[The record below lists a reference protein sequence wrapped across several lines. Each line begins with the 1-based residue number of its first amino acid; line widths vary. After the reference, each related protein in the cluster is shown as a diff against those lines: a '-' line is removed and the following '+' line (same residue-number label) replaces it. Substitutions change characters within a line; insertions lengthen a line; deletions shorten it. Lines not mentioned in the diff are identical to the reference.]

1 MQDSLAGIRILD
13 LTQGFAG
20 PFGVKQLA
28 DQGADVVKVEKPGGD
43 PMRRAGPFPGG
54 DVDPE
59 RSGLFLYLNTNRR
72 GIVLDLARAEDRDV
86 FRRLVARAD
95 LVVES
100 FRPGTLDRMGLG
112 FETLAA
118 WNPRVSLVSLSNFG
132 DSGPYRDWQLTELV
146 AYALAGPMYSSG
158 LPGREPLAS
167 TENATLGYAG
177 LALAAAALAALH
189 ATRRDGRGH
198 RLSTS
203 IAEAFLAGGERQ
215 PLPYFYNGEI
225 PRRIGDPLRAQFLM
239 GGYACKDG
247 YVAVQGIGRGDS
259 WWPRVFRM
267 MGMPELA
274 SDPRFENAAA
284 IARNKAE
291 FDAIWDA
298 WLMRHTRR
306 EIFDAAAE
314 ARFPMAPVYSAAD
327 MLADPHFEARGLFE
341 TIEHPVAG
349 PVRQPTKPFRLHGAG
364 WIPCR
369 PAPLLD
375 QHRDAILAELELL
388 ESREQREK
396 PESGENRESSAPG
409 AARSRSLPPMPI
421 AIGAATARA
430 VEAMDPPRGGA
441 SSQASL
447 PLAGIRVLELAEGWA
462 GPMTGMWLGDLGAE
476 VIKVEAVQR
485 FDHARGPVDVP
496 PSLASFYPGRE
507 PGPRPFDV
515 NSGYVQANRN
525 KLGMTLDLSRPK
537 GIALFGRLVAASDVV
552 VTNMV
557 TGVPE
562 KMGIGWE
569 ALKAINPRLVLL
581 SCSGFGLTGPYARRV
596 TMGGAM
602 DGIAGYGA
610 LRHPPDAGPDR
621 VNYSTHTDVVT
632 GMTNAV
638 AILTALAQRDR
649 TGEGQQVEVSGVE
662 ASLHHVP
669 EALMDYALAGRIR
682 KAVGNDHPQMAP
694 HGVYPCA
701 GEDRWLALSVWD
713 DSQWRALRDAIGRPD
728 WSFDARFEQR
738 AGRRHHRT
746 EIDARLREWTAT
758 QDPIAAMEAL
768 QRRGI
773 PAAAVHDAA
782 DHARDPHWQARGFH
796 QPTALPGYGT
806 FPLPTSPWLLDG
818 ARLGVRRAP
827 PALGQHDALV
837 YAGLLGLSPDEIEAL
852 RREDYLGDT
861 PLSHAL

>member
-1 MQDSLAGIRILD
+1 MQDSLAGVRVLD

-28 DQGADVVKVEKPGGD
+28 DQGADVVKIEKPGGD
-43 PMRRAGPFPGG
+43 PMRRAGPFPGD

-72 GIVLDLARAEDRDV
+72 GIVLDLECAADREV
-86 FRRLVARAD
+86 FRRLVAQAD

-100 FRPGTLDRMGLG
+100 HRPGTLDRLGLG
-112 FETLAA
+112 FDVLAR

-132 DSGPYRDWQLTELV
+132 DSGPYRDWALTELV

-158 LPGREPLAS
+158 LPEREPLAS
-167 TENATLGYAG
+167 TENAALGLAG
-177 LALAAAALAALH
+177 LALAAAALAALL

-198 RLSTS
+198 RISTS

-274 SDPRFENAAA
+274 SDPRFANAAA
-284 IARNKAE
+284 IARNKAA
-291 FDAIWDA
+291 FDVVWND

-306 EIFDAAAE
+306 EIFDAAAA
-314 ARFPMAPVYSAAD
+314 ARFPMAPVYTAAD
-327 MLADPHFEARGLFE
+327 MLADPHFEARGIFE
-341 TIEHPVAG
+341 TIEHPAAG
-349 PVRQPTKPFRLHGAG
+349 PVRQPTKPFRLHGAHFL
-364 WIPCR
+364 PCR
-369 PAPLLD
+369 PAPLLG
-375 QHRDAILAELELL
+375 QHRDEILAELET
-388 ESREQREK
+388 RER
-396 PESGENRESSAPG
+396 GD
-409 AARSRSLPPMPI
+409 ARSRSVAPAPM

-430 VEAMDPPRGGA
+430 VGAMDRPVTGA
-441 SSQASL
+441 SSQTPL

-462 GPMTGMWLGDLGAE
+462 GPMAGMWLGDLGAE

-496 PSLASFYPGRE
+496 PSLAGFYPGRE
-507 PGPRPFDV
+507 PGARPFDV

-537 GIALFGRLVAASDVV
+537 GVELFGRLVAVSDVV

-569 ALKAINPRLVLL
+569 ALKAINPRLVML
-581 SCSGFGLTGPYARRV
+581 SCSGFGSTGPYATRV

-610 LRHPPDAGPDR
+610 LRHYPDATPDT

-638 AILTALAQRDR
+638 AILTALVQRDR
-649 TGEGQQVEVSGVE
+649 TRAGQQVEVSGVE

-682 KAVGNDHPQMAP
+682 KAAGNDHPQMAP

-713 DSQWRALRDAIGRPD
+713 DAQWRALREAIGRPD
-728 WSFDARFEQR
+728 WAFDARFEGR
-738 AGRRHHRT
+738 DGRRRHRA

-768 QRRGI
+768 QRCGI

-837 YAGLLGLSPDEIEAL
+837 YADLLGLSPDEIEAL

>member
-1 MQDSLAGIRILD
+1 MQDSLAGLRILD

-20 PFGVKQLA
+20 PFGVKLLA

-43 PMRRAGPFPGG
+43 PMRLAGPFPGEV
-54 DVDPE
+54 VDPE

-72 GIVLDLARAEDRDV
+72 GIVLDLKTRSGVASLLALARRS
-86 FRRLVARAD
+86 D

-100 FRPGTLDRMGLG
+100 YRPGTLERLGLG
-112 FETLAA
+112 FEVLRRA
-118 WNPRVSLVSLSNFG
+118 NPRLSLVSLSNFG
-132 DSGPYRDWQLTELV
+132 ETGPYRDWALTELV
-146 AYALAGPMYSSG
+146 SYALAGPMYPSG

-177 LALAAAALAALH
+177 LALAAGALAAVI
-189 ATRRDGRGH
+189 AARRDGRGRH
-198 RLSTS
+198 ATLS

-215 PLPYFYNGEI
+215 PLTYFYNGEI

-239 GGYACKDG
+239 GGYACGDG

-267 MGMPELA
+267 MGMPEL
-274 SDPRFENAAA
+274 SQDPRFANAAA
-284 IARNKAE
+284 IAKHKAE
-291 FDAIWDA
+291 FDVVWND

-314 ARFPMAPVYSAAD
+314 ARFPMAPVYSAPD
-327 MLADPHFEARGLFE
+327 LFEDPHFRARGVFE
-341 TIEHPVAG
+341 TLEHPVAG
-349 PVRQPTKPFRLHGAG
+349 ALRYPSKPFRLHGAG
-364 WIPCR
+364 ERPSR
-369 PAPLLD
+369 PAPTLG
-375 QHRDAILAELELL
+375 QHQAEVTAELEHAVDP
-388 ESREQREK
+388 EAETAGRGAAVFPASTSPRSREADA
-396 PESGENRESSAPG
+396 SGRGAGADAG
-409 AARSRSLPPMPI
+409 AARD
-421 AIGAATARA
+421 A
-430 VEAMDPPRGGA
+430 
-441 SSQASL
+441 L

-476 VIKVEAVQR
+476 VIKLEAVQR

-496 PSLASFYPGRE
+496 PSLAAFYPRRD
-507 PGPRPFDV
+507 PGPRPWDV
-515 NSGYVQANRN
+515 NSGFVQANRN

-537 GIALFGRLVAASDVV
+537 GVELFKRLVEVSDVV

-569 ALKAINPRLVLL
+569 VLSKIRPDLVMLC
-581 SCSGFGLTGPYARRV
+581 CSGFGLTGPYAKRV

-610 LRHPPDAGPDR
+610 LRHYPDQAPDT
-621 VNYSTHTDVVT
+621 VNYSTRTDVVT

-638 AILTALAQRDR
+638 ALLAALAQRER
-649 TGEGQQVEVSGVE
+649 TGRGQLVEVSGVE

-669 EALMDYALAGRIR
+669 EALMDHAIAGRVR
-682 KAVGNDHPQMAP
+682 RAAGNDHPRMAP

-701 GEDRWLALSVWD
+701 GEDRWIAISVWD
-713 DSQWRALRDAIGRPD
+713 DAQWRALCAEMDAPELAGDPLLADVDGRRRARAAL
-728 WSFDARFEQR
+728 DARI
-738 AGRRHHRT
+738 A
-746 EIDARLREWTAT
+746 AWTRGH
-758 QDPIAAMEAL
+758 DPIALMGRL
-768 QRRGI
+768 QKRGV

-796 QPTALPGYGT
+796 RPTELPGYGT

-818 ARLGVRRAP
+818 VRLGVRLP
-827 PALGQHDALV
+827 PPRLGEHDGAI
-837 YAGLLGLSPDEIEAL
+837 YAKLLGLTPEEIEAL
-852 RREDYLGDT
+852 RRERYLGDV
-861 PLSHAL
+861 PLSHEL

>member
-1 MQDSLAGIRILD
+1 MQDSLAGLRVLD

-43 PMRRAGPFPGG
+43 PMRQAGPFPG
-54 DVDPE
+54 DLVDPE

-72 GIVLDLARAEDRDV
+72 GVVLDLKQASDREI

-100 FRPGTLDRMGLG
+100 YRPGTLERLGLG
-112 FETLAA
+112 FETLAS
-118 WNPRVSLVSLSNFG
+118 WNPLVSLVSLSNFG
-132 DSGPYRDWQLTELV
+132 ETGPYRDWELIELV
-146 AYALAGPMYSSG
+146 AFALSGPMYPNG

-177 LALAAAALAALH
+177 LALAAAALAAV
-189 ATRRDGRGH
+189 AASRRDGRGH
-198 RLSTS
+198 RIATS

-267 MGMPELA
+267 MGMPEL
-274 SDPRFENAAA
+274 SNDPRFANAAA
-284 IARNKAE
+284 IARHKAE
-291 FDAIWDA
+291 FDVVWND

-306 EIFDAAAE
+306 EIFDAAAA
-314 ARFPMAPVYSAAD
+314 ARFPMAPVYTAAD
-327 MLADPHFEARGLFE
+327 MSLDPHFAAREIFE

-349 PVRQPTKPFRLHGAG
+349 PVRQPTKPFRLHGAQRLAD
-364 WIPCR
+364 R
-369 PAPLLD
+369 PAPLLG
-375 QHRDAILAELELL
+375 QHQAEVLAELEALARA
-388 ESREQREK
+388 EAK
-396 PESGENRESSAPG
+396 TSGSSTPASMWAP
-409 AARSRSLPPMPI
+409 ATTTASARPPARS
-421 AIGAATARA
+421 A
-430 VEAMDPPRGGA
+430 
-441 SSQASL
+441 L
-447 PLAGIRVLELAEGWA
+447 PLAGVRVLELAEGWA

-476 VIKVEAVQR
+476 VIKLEAIQR
-485 FDHARGPVDVP
+485 YDHARGPVDVP
-496 PSLASFYPGRE
+496 PSLARFYPGRD
-507 PGPRPFDV
+507 PGPRPYDV
-515 NSGYVQANRN
+515 NSGFVQANRN
-525 KLGMTLDLSRPK
+525 KLGLTLDLSRPK
-537 GIALFGRLVAASDVV
+537 GVELFKRLVAVSDVV

-562 KMGIGWE
+562 KMGIGWDV
-569 ALKAINPRLVLL
+569 LKAIRPGLVLL
-581 SCSGFGLTGPYARRV
+581 SCSGFGLTGPYATRV

-610 LRHPPDAGPDR
+610 LRHYPDQAPDT

-638 AILTALAQRDR
+638 AILAALAQRDR
-649 TGEGQQVEVSGVE
+649 TGAGQQVEVSGVE

-669 EALMDYALAGRIR
+669 EALMDYALSGRIR
-682 KAVGNDHPQMAP
+682 SAAGNDHPQMAP

-701 GEDRWLALSVWD
+701 GDDRWLALGVYTD
-713 DSQWRALRDAIGRPD
+713 AQWRSLCDAIGRPVWALD
-728 WSFDARFEQR
+728 SRFDDRS
-738 AGRRHHRT
+738 GRRRHRAA
-746 EIDARLREWTAT
+746 IDEALGDWTRA
-758 QDPIAAMEAL
+758 QDPIAAMNLL
-768 QRRGI
+768 QRHGV

-796 QPTALPGYGT
+796 QPTELPGYGT
-806 FPLPTSPWLLDG
+806 FPLPTSPWILDG
-818 ARLGVRRAP
+818 ERLGVRLP
-827 PALGQHDALV
+827 PPRLGEHDDDLHAR
-837 YAGLLGLSPDEIEAL
+837 LLGLSPVEIEAL
-852 RREDYLGDT
+852 RREAYLGNV
-861 PLSHAL
+861 PLSHDL

>member
-1 MQDSLAGIRILD
+1 MQDALAGLRVLD

-28 DQGADVVKVEKPGGD
+28 DQGADVVKIEKPGGD
-43 PMRRAGPFPGG
+43 PMRRAGPFPG
-54 DVDPE
+54 DVVDPE
-59 RSGLFLYLNTNRR
+59 RSGLFLYLNTARR
-72 GIVLDLARAEDRDV
+72 GIVLDLARAADRDV
-86 FRRLVARAD
+86 FRRLVRWAD

-100 FRPGTLDRMGLG
+100 YRPGTLERLGLG
-112 FETLAA
+112 PETLTA
-118 WNPRVSLVSLSNFG
+118 WNPRIAVASLSNFG
-132 DSGPYRDWQLTELV
+132 ETGPYRDWALTELV
-146 AYALAGPMYSSG
+146 SYALSGPMYASG

-177 LALAAAALAALH
+177 LALAAAALAAVI
-189 ATRRDGRGH
+189 ASRRDGRGH
-198 RLSTS
+198 RIATS

-239 GGYACKDG
+239 GGYACRDG

-267 MGMPELA
+267 MGMPELSA
-274 SDPRFENAAA
+274 DPRFANAAA
-284 IARNKAE
+284 IARHKAD
-291 FDAIWDA
+291 FDRVWNA

-306 EIFDAAAE
+306 EIFDAAAA
-314 ARFPMAPVYSAAD
+314 ARFPIAPVYTAAD
-327 MLADPHFEARGLFE
+327 MHADPHFAARGIFE

-349 PVRQPTKPFRLHGAG
+349 PVRQPTKPFRLHGARFH
-364 WIPCR
+364 PDR
-369 PAPLLD
+369 PAPLLG
-375 QHRDAILAELELL
+375 QHQAEVLAALEAH
-388 ESREQREK
+388 ERAQAHGPGTRATS
-396 PESGENRESSAPG
+396 PPAP
-409 AARSRSLPPMPI
+409 
-421 AIGAATARA
+421 ARA
-430 VEAMDPPRGGA
+430 AAAPEAVVPR
-441 SSQASL
+441 SSERSL
-447 PLAGIRVLELAEGWA
+447 PLAGLRVLELAEGWA

-496 PSLASFYPGRE
+496 PSLAGFYPRRE
-507 PGPRPFDV
+507 PGPRPYDV

-525 KLGMTLDLSRPK
+525 KLGMTLDLSRPR
-537 GIALFGRLVAASDVV
+537 GVELFKRLVAISDVV

-562 KMGIGWE
+562 KMGIGWDV
-569 ALKAINPRLVLL
+569 LKAIRPGLVML
-581 SCSGFGLTGPYARRV
+581 SCSGFGLTGPYATRV

-610 LRHPPDAGPDR
+610 LRHHPDAAPDT
-621 VNYSTHTDVVT
+621 VNYSTRTDVVT

-638 AILTALAQRDR
+638 AILAALAQRDR

-669 EALMDYALAGRIR
+669 EALMEFALSGRIR
-682 KAVGNDHPQMAP
+682 TAAGNDHPRMAP

-701 GEDRWLALSVWD
+701 GEDRWLALSVVND
-713 DSQWRALRDAIGRPD
+713 AQWVALRAVLGRPD
-728 WSFDARFEQR
+728 WSLDARFDRLE
-738 AGRRHHRT
+738 GRRRHRA
-746 EIDARLREWTAT
+746 ELDERLRAWTRE

-796 QPTALPGYGT
+796 QPTELPGYGT
-806 FPLPTSPWLLDG
+806 FPLPTSPWILDG
-818 ARLGVRRAP
+818 ERLGVRLAP
-827 PALGQHDALV
+827 PRLGEHDEFV
-837 YAGLLGLSPDEIEAL
+837 YARLLGLSEAEIEAL
-852 RREDYLGDT
+852 RREQILGDV